1 MYDNWKE
8 NENTYLVEEV
18 EHRTGITVKEGDVKT
33 EIGENDE
40 LVEARVGFQKFL
52 GITNSDSYNFV
63 ESGYNHSTKMG
74 TLEISS
80 KGTVLFLKIFNELR
94 RSISVERVQMYIRK
108 DMENPDSMIHGFEI
122 KYKGE

>member
-18 EHRTGITVKEGDVKT
+18 EHRTGITVKEGDT
-33 EIGENDE
+33 EIEIGENDE

-94 RSISVERVQMYIRK
+94 NSISVERVQMYIRK

-122 KYKGE
+122 KYGE